1 MKLKRT
7 FSRSAQADG
16 QLVYRKRRR
25 LLMPVTVKRT
35 QVTLDGQPDR
45 TLEFSWFMDG
55 VLMGKGK
62 GTADQP
68 FVFTPELKVPK
79 GTRKFLLVVDGF
91 EPNETVSGTVEAVVS
106 FF

>member
-1 MKLKRT
+1 
-7 FSRSAQADG
+7 
-16 QLVYRKRRR
+16 
-25 LLMPVTVKRT
+25 MPVTVKRT
-35 QVTLDGQPDR
+35 QVTLDGRQPDR

-55 VLMGKGK
+55 VLMGKGT